1 MLGALL
7 ASLMVLL
14 AQQTQVAPLEMYA
27 PIRTG
32 TSSIEV
38 GKEYV
43 LATRVWNLGTSTWK
57 GGLYLKINGEDVASE
72 SATISGGKTQ
82 AFRIRCRWRP
92 SRAGRYKVELFYQT
106 NEKGRG
112 RLVPPGKHSNPQYLD
127 VVGGQA
133 PQAKLHL
140 LRNAG
145 FGRTTI
151 ELGQSS
157 RYVASIGNS
166 GDKDWSGVLYL
177 KSEGKD
183 IYHWSVDIKEGR
195 HQDVVFDY
203 KPTQIGTKEY
213 TLYAQ
218 EGGRG
223 PGSIID
229 GNGYSNSARLSV
241 TVVSKAKIKLSRS
254 MGFSGGVTT
263 LEQGKSYRFT
273 ATVVSD
279 KDWSGAFFLKN
290 GDHDVSSWTADLK
303 KGISHTISFDYTPT
317 SAGTQTLKLYA
328 QDGGHGDGYIVD
340 RNGYSNPIR
349 ITVKASS
356 AQESLQMQSAI
367 RIYPEGESSPSQS
380 ITKGKKCIVKVSIYN
395 KRARAY
401 EGALCLKDL
410 NKDNILLYFTPN
422 PAKISAKAIRQI
434 EGTFVARTSGS
445 FRYGLFY
452 KEENRWL
459 PVQGQGT
466 LSPEINFTIDSTPQS
481 HNYKLMGTS
490 TPIVKKAGVQ
500 VNNVEVGTSYNVTC
514 PIKNE
519 GRDAFSGEICLR
531 RVHDRKV
538 LQTKSVS
545 KISSGHTEK
554 VSVAFTPTEADYNK
568 TKATQYELCSKLP
581 TGAWSV
587 IPNTT
592 FSISIVHKSETGNYN
607 LGVKIRKLTPDIN
620 ELVPKKGDRK
630 TILFY
635 TFRILDAKDKPVTG
649 VKLNAKLSTSSS
661 GENGAIVQSSL
672 SDVDGY
678 VTLAVP
684 LESYITQV
692 GVPYYFTCLGVH
704 TPAGKQIKLV
714 DNEFCDP
721 FTIQREENLFSL
733 KSLKITL
740 EEDFKRKTKKKGNEV
755 VEGKIDLGIK
765 PKFSMSWER
774 ENGRFV
780 NPSASFGAE
789 GSLGASGKILTP
801 EKNRKEIKEATVAFS
816 AGAEVGLKVGLE
828 GEVEMNQDLLVDAPL
843 YFTEITCRLA
853 SQLVNSLGGRWSSG
867 IGNYLESYADDM
879 AKVRDQLDE
888 TTSDV
893 SAGVKVSGDLGGH
906 AQIECLE
913 KLMRKNQAPVFQ
925 DIFSLKGKA
934 EYKFTNKF
942 HNSSIPSN
950 CTQTLLSQLKF
961 MVEGDNA
968 FGYSKREM
976 NEMLK
981 KCYGAGF
988 NGNDIR
994 GYIWSNKYEWEYN
1007 NASFRTPIL
1016 QKVSSKNVVGPYM
1029 KVKPD
1034 INFFDYNYG
1043 GKLIVINGG
1052 VSAEVMEEYSNKASV
1067 GGALLPYMQ
1076 QMSMSYS
1083 KNTPLDASSFTVSHN
1098 PLEPKAVLDFMQR
1111 EYDPSKISSYRQ
1123 NSSRDIKEDYCFAR
1137 QGKLNLDLSFYA
1149 KEFKIGGLYLIDK
1162 SEKRRLELPFSLE
1175 LEYPKFSHSYY
1186 YAAGNRMITTDSM
1199 AFRPE
1204 TPQAVALVK
1213 DQVKKVYNKTIETM
1227 QDGIAKAT
1235 DWALQKGLA
1244 FFSTAGDKTVE
1255 FVNSVR
1261 DYLGS
1266 LFRSAELRAAPQTHV
1281 SHIRFVI
1288 PGDGKVFH
1296 NGTHYDFSYAYPA
1309 GEATGICKQDGDE
1322 FVVISDIFFIRATYK
1337 GQSLR
1342 QAPNGLF
1349 SVAPEVGKDDLATL
1363 SLNPNSQVMLYYLP
1377 LGAKENEWQRLGDA
1391 KGVYSCSGLGN
1402 YALGV
1407 SLQQDKEAPIVTC
1420 FPDRGRNRLLV
1431 EVKDNIGIRWN
1442 SLSIVVNGEARKFQ
1456 KTAKHSQVV
1465 VPLAE
1470 GELAQGAIPT
1480 IIITVEDLAHNKGS
1494 YEQYD
1499 PNATPIAEPMDRGE
1513 LPKCYPNPADTY
1525 VDVHLSDDWIGTSF
1539 HLYTSDG
1546 VLLRQ
1551 GLLSESLQRISLP
1564 ETMGKIGYIRFQMT
1578 DKTCTQAI
1586 IRI

>member
-1 MLGALL
+1 MRRFVCMLGALL

-290 GDHDVSSWTADLK
+290 GDHDISSWTADLK

-452 KEENRWL
+452 KEGNRWL

-490 TPIVKKAGVQ
+490 TPIVEKYGVQ

-514 PIKNE
+514 LIKNE

-545 KISSGHTEK
+545 KISFGHTEK

-661 GENGAIVQSSL
+661 GENGAIVQSTL

-704 TPAGKQIKLV
+704 TPAGKEIKLV

-879 AKVRDQLDE
+879 EKVRDQLDE

-968 FGYSKREM
+968 FG
-976 NEMLK
+976 
-981 KCYGAGF
+981 G
-988 NGNDIR
+988 
-994 GYIWSNKYEWEYN
+994 
-1007 NASFRTPIL
+1007 
-1016 QKVSSKNVVGPYM
+1016 
-1029 KVKPD
+1029 
-1034 INFFDYNYG
+1034 
-1043 GKLIVINGG
+1043 
-1052 VSAEVMEEYSNKASV
+1052 
-1067 GGALLPYMQ
+1067 
-1076 QMSMSYS
+1076 SM
-1083 KNTPLDASSFTVSHN
+1083 
-1098 PLEPKAVLDFMQR
+1098 
-1111 EYDPSKISSYRQ
+1111 
-1123 NSSRDIKEDYCFAR
+1123 RDER
-1137 QGKLNLDLSFYA
+1137 
-1149 KEFKIGGLYLIDK
+1149 
-1162 SEKRRLELPFSLE
+1162 
-1175 LEYPKFSHSYY
+1175 
-1186 YAAGNRMITTDSM
+1186 
-1199 AFRPE
+1199 
-1204 TPQAVALVK
+1204 
-1213 DQVKKVYNKTIETM
+1213 
-1227 QDGIAKAT
+1227 
-1235 DWALQKGLA
+1235 
-1244 FFSTAGDKTVE
+1244 
-1255 FVNSVR
+1255 
-1261 DYLGS
+1261 
-1266 LFRSAELRAAPQTHV
+1266 
-1281 SHIRFVI
+1281 
-1288 PGDGKVFH
+1288 
-1296 NGTHYDFSYAYPA
+1296 
-1309 GEATGICKQDGDE
+1309 
-1322 FVVISDIFFIRATYK
+1322 
-1337 GQSLR
+1337 
-1342 QAPNGLF
+1342 
-1349 SVAPEVGKDDLATL
+1349 
-1363 SLNPNSQVMLYYLP
+1363 
-1377 LGAKENEWQRLGDA
+1377 GAKEVLWSRLQW
-1391 KGVYSCSGLGN
+1391 K
-1402 YALGV
+1402 
-1407 SLQQDKEAPIVTC
+1407 
-1420 FPDRGRNRLLV
+1420 
-1431 EVKDNIGIRWN
+1431 
-1442 SLSIVVNGEARKFQ
+1442 
-1456 KTAKHSQVV
+1456 
-1465 VPLAE
+1465 
-1470 GELAQGAIPT
+1470 
-1480 IIITVEDLAHNKGS
+1480 
-1494 YEQYD
+1494 
-1499 PNATPIAEPMDRGE
+1499 
-1513 LPKCYPNPADTY
+1513 
-1525 VDVHLSDDWIGTSF
+1525 
-1539 HLYTSDG
+1539 
-1546 VLLRQ
+1546 
-1551 GLLSESLQRISLP
+1551 
-1564 ETMGKIGYIRFQMT
+1564 
-1578 DKTCTQAI
+1578 
-1586 IRI
+1586 